1 MRMKSIILTLCFSV
15 SLGVFGALA
24 PAVAAETEQRAEL
37 PLEEL
42 RAFSEAYARIKRD
55 YVDQV
60 DDKSLIENAVRGM
73 LAGLDPHSTYLDV
86 AQYQDLQTSTSGEFG
101 GLGIEVGT
109 EDGLIK
115 VIAPID
121 DTPAAQAGLQAG
133 DLILRLD
140 DRPVKGMELSE
151 AVKLMRGAPGTNI
164 DLTILR
170 AGKGEPFNITLTRAV
185 VQVKSV
191 RGHLI
196 DDQLGYIRISQ
207 FQSRTGKDLETMVKA
222 LKQEA
227 GGSLSG
233 LVLDLRNNP
242 GGVLNAAV
250 QVTDAFLREGK
261 IVYTDGR
268 RESLQSNWVATPED
282 LLDDAPMVV
291 LVNSGSASASEIVAG
306 ALQDHGRAIIMGSP
320 TFGKGS
326 VQTIMP
332 LKEGGAVKMT
342 TARYYTPSGRSIQ
355 AEGIKPD
362 IELGSYTL
370 AKVDASQGNRLREVD
385 LKGHLSNPNSK
396 IETPAE
402 AAANQPRDLSD
413 DYALSE
419 AVNLLRALA
428 IVNSRTRRG

>member
-1 MRMKSIILTLCFSV
+1 MRVKSTLFTLCFSV
-15 SLGVFGALA
+15 SLGVFGAIS
-24 PAVAAETEQRAEL
+24 PAVSADADQRAEL

-86 AQYQDLQTSTSGEFG
+86 AQYQDLQTSTNGEFG

-121 DTPAAQAGLQAG
+121 GTPAEAAGLQAG

-170 AGKGEPFNITLTRAV
+170 AGKGEPFNVTLTRAI
-185 VQVKSV
+185 VQVQSV
-191 RGHLI
+191 RSHMI
-196 DDQLGYIRISQ
+196 DDSLGYVRISQ
-207 FQSRTGKDLETMVKA
+207 FQSRTGKDLAAALEA

-227 GGSLSG
+227 GGALSG

-242 GGVLNAAV
+242 GGVLNASV
-250 QVTDAFLREGK
+250 QVADAFLREGK

-268 RESLQSNWVATPED
+268 RENLQSNWTATPDD

-306 ALQDHGRAIIMGSP
+306 ALQDHGRAIIMGST

-342 TARYYTPSGRSIQ
+342 TARYFTPAGRSIQ

-362 IELGSYTL
+362 VELGAYTL
-370 AKVDASQGNRLREVD
+370 AKADAPQVDRLREVD
-385 LKGHLSNPNSK
+385 LKGHLSNPGSK
-396 IETPAE
+396 IETSAD
-402 AAANQPRDLSD
+402 AAARQRRDFSD
-413 DYALSE
+413 DYALTE
-419 AVNLLRALA
+419 AVTLLRGLA

>member
-1 MRMKSIILTLCFSV
+1 MRIKSTLFTLYVSV
-15 SLGVFGALA
+15 SLGIFGAIS
-24 PAVAAETEQRAEL
+24 PAISAETEQRAEL

-60 DDKSLIENAVRGM
+60 DDKKLIENAVRGM

-101 GLGIEVGT
+101 GLGIEVGA
-109 EDGLIK
+109 EDGLVKI
-115 VIAPID
+115 IAPID
-121 DTPAAQAGLQAG
+121 GTPAAEAGLQTG

-170 AGKGEPFNITLTRAV
+170 AGKGEPFNVTLTRAI

-191 RGHLI
+191 RSHMI
-196 DDQLGYIRISQ
+196 DDSLGYVRISQ
-207 FQSRTGKDLETMVKA
+207 FQSRTGKDLAAALEE

-227 GGSLSG
+227 GGSLAG

-250 QVTDAFLREGK
+250 QVSDAFLREGK

-268 RESLQSNWVATPED
+268 RERLQSKWTATPDD

-306 ALQDHGRAIIMGSP
+306 ALQDHGRAIIMGST

-342 TARYYTPSGRSIQ
+342 TARYFTPAGRSIQ
-355 AEGIKPD
+355 AEGIVPD
-362 IELGSYTL
+362 VELGAYTL
-370 AKVDASQGNRLREVD
+370 TKADTSQTERLREVD
-385 LKGHLSNPNSK
+385 LKGHLSNPSSK
-396 IETPAE
+396 IETPADT
-402 AAANQPRDLSD
+402 AAKQSRDLSN

-419 AVNLLRALA
+419 AVNLLRGLA
-428 IVNSRTRRG
+428 IINSRTRQG

>member
-1 MRMKSIILTLCFSV
+1 MRIKSTLLTLCFGV
-15 SLGVFGALA
+15 SLGIFGAFS
-24 PAVAAETEQRAEL
+24 PAVSADADQRAEL

-86 AQYQDLQTSTSGEFG
+86 AQYQDLQTSTNGEFG

-121 DTPAAQAGLQAG
+121 DTPAAEAGLQAG

-170 AGKGEPFNITLTRAV
+170 AGKGEPFNVTLTRAI

-191 RGHLI
+191 RSHMI
-196 DDQLGYIRISQ
+196 DDNLGYVRISQ
-207 FQSRTGKDLETMVKA
+207 FQSRTGKDLAAALEA

-250 QVTDAFLREGK
+250 QVADAFLREGK

-268 RESLQSNWVATPED
+268 RENLQSDWTATPDD

-306 ALQDHGRAIIMGSP
+306 ALQDHGRAIIMGST

-342 TARYYTPSGRSIQ
+342 TARYFTPAGRSIQ

-362 IELGSYTL
+362 VELGAYTL
-370 AKVDASQGNRLREVD
+370 AKVDSAPTNRLREVD

-396 IETPAE
+396 IETPAD
-402 AAANQPRDLSD
+402 AAANTLRDLSD
-413 DYALSE
+413 DYALTE
-419 AVNLLRALA
+419 AVTLLRGLA

>member
-1 MRMKSIILTLCFSV
+1 MRIKSTLLTLCVSV
-15 SLGVFGALA
+15 SLGVFGAVA
-24 PAVAAETEQRAEL
+24 PVMSADTEQRAEL

-109 EDGLIK
+109 QDGLVK

-121 DTPAAQAGLQAG
+121 GTPATEAGLQAG

-140 DRPVKGMELSE
+140 DLPVKGMELSE

-170 AGKGEPFNITLTRAV
+170 AGQGEPFVVTLTRAI
-185 VQVKSV
+185 VQVQSV
-191 RGHLI
+191 RSQII
-196 DDQLGYIRISQ
+196 DDSLGYVRISQ
-207 FQSRTGKDLETMVKA
+207 FQSRTGKDLAAAVEA
-222 LKQEA
+222 LKTAA

-242 GGVLNAAV
+242 GGVLNASV
-250 QVTDAFLREGK
+250 QVADAFLREGK

-268 RESLQSNWVATPED
+268 RQNLQSKWTATPDD

-306 ALQDHGRAIIMGSP
+306 ALQDHGRAVIMGSK

-342 TARYYTPSGRSIQ
+342 TARYFTPSGRSIQ
-355 AEGIKPD
+355 AEGITPD
-362 IELGSYTL
+362 VELGDYTL
-370 AKVDASQGNRLREVD
+370 AKSDNTVERLREID
-385 LKGHLSNPNSK
+385 LKGHLNNPNSK
-396 IETPAE
+396 LE
-402 AAANQPRDLSD
+402 APVDAKQTNDLSD

-419 AVNLLRALA
+419 AVTLLRGLA
-428 IVNSRTRRG
+428 ILNNRTRRG